1 MHPKPLLA
9 SGSALPWRRPGF
21 APTSTA
27 RAGMPF
33 AITQGNPMKFSG
45 FDASSTFAATAGHRP
60 VLIVETDPDQRR
72 RVVSQLQNWGYT
84 PVVAESG
91 EEALELVGRTRF
103 AFALVAIRLP
113 GMSGTEFLRRAG
125 DVDGVGP
132 VIMIADSAHSSQIV
146 EAIQAGA
153 DDFLRRPYTA
163 EDLEGA
169 IKGLAGKARPAPT
182 SPAADEASERLQ
194 RELALLVSPQMREIQ
209 AIVEQAARADVTVLI
224 CGETGVGKE
233 IIAHAIHARSPRCRA
248 PFVKVNCAAVPREL
262 LESELFGH
270 ERGAFT
276 GAHQRK
282 PGRFEL
288 ADGGTIFLDEIG
300 ELHPA
305 LQAKLLHVLQDGEF
319 SRVGGHHN
327 LTVDVRVTCATNRD
341 LAREVAANRFR
352 EDLFYRLNVINV
364 LVPPLRE
371 RREEIPGFVQYFV
384 QRYSRLFNYPE
395 PEISPDTM
403 HALVQHAWPGN
414 IRELENFI
422 KRMIVLQDM
431 TLPRTLVTPPSILRA
446 PAEGGPETFAATR
459 GLSLKEISRR
469 AVLEAERQVIGRA
482 LEHCRWNRVKT
493 ARMLQISYRALLYK
507 IKDMGLKQDSAAS

>member
-1 MHPKPLLA
+1 MLIVDDDRQVRDVLHQIFLSAGYHCLLA
-9 SGSALPWRRPGF
+9 VDGREGLAMF
-21 APTSTA
+21 
-27 RAGMPF
+27 RAEKPPLTVTDLKMP
-33 AITQGNPMKFSG
+33 I
-45 FDASSTFAATAGHRP
+45 
-60 VLIVETDPDQRR
+60 
-72 RVVSQLQNWGYT
+72 
-84 PVVAESG
+84 
-91 EEALELVGRTRF
+91 
-103 AFALVAIRLP
+103 
-113 GMSGTEFLRRAG
+113 MSGIELLRRASELKQS
-125 DVDGVGP
+125 GP
-132 VIMIADSAHSSQIV
+132 VIMIADSGMSSQIV

-163 EDLEGA
+163 EDLEQVMRSV
-169 IKGLAGKARPAPT
+169 AGRPRREAAT
-182 SPAADEASERLQ
+182 SPLPAGEDNGDRVQ
-194 RELALLVSPQMREIQ
+194 RELAMLTSPQMREILGV
-209 AIVEQAARADVTVLI
+209 IEQAARADVTVLV

-233 IIAHAIHARSPRCRA
+233 LVARAIHAHSPRRRA
-248 PFVKVNCAAVPREL
+248 AFVKVNCAAMPREL

-319 SRVGGHHN
+319 SRVGGRHN
-327 LTVDVRVTCATNRD
+327 IRVDVRVICATNRD

-371 RREEIPGFVQYFV
+371 RREEIAALVDYFV
-384 QRYSRLFNYPE
+384 RRYSRLFNFPE
-395 PEISPDTM
+395 REIAPEAM
-403 HALVQHAWPGN
+403 HAFMQYAWPGN

-422 KRMIVLQDM
+422 KRMIVLQDFA
-431 TLPRTLVTPPSILRA
+431 LPRTLMA
-446 PAEGGPETFAATR
+446 PAPVAAAPTAAAPEPFAATK

-469 AVLEAERQVIGRA
+469 AVLEAEREVICRA
-482 LEHCRWNRVKT
+482 LEQCRWNRVKT
-493 ARMLQISYRALLYK
+493 AKMLKISYRALLYK